1 MSFSKIDLDNI
12 KSKISIRSELEKKT
26 KLIQKGKD
34 YWCCCPFHEEKTPS
48 CKINDDYGSFYCF
61 GCGAKG
67 DIFTIYTDLYNYNFI
82 DAVKELSQKSGVKI
96 NFENDKTY
104 KNKNKIEEI
113 LKLSCLWFQ
122 ENLNHSSANIC
133 NEYLTKRKLT
143 KETIQK
149 FKLGYSYNKDINLYK
164 YLKNK
169 FFTDDEII
177 ESNVVKLDK
186 NKKIRDFFYKRLI
199 FPICNI
205 QGKIVGFGGRS
216 LDGSDPKYINSPES
230 NFFQKRYLLYNLN
243 IAKEFARKKNNLLIC
258 EGYMDIISLNQN
270 GINSVVAPLGTA
282 LTEDQ
287 LQLAWK
293 YSNKPTIMF
302 DGDSS
307 GVRASYKVA
316 IMALSLISPNKY
328 LQFISLPEDI
338 DPDKYI
344 NEYSLSN
351 FLSTLKKPD
360 PLSHFIFK
368 QSIKSVSLN
377 NVDEKISYDKY
388 LDDLI
393 DTIKDKKSKY
403 FYKNEFKSL
412 FFNNIRTKKDK
423 KEFKY
428 QNSNNKPQ
436 KNLNKVQNLSFIA
449 TILNHPSVRNEILIE
464 FLESDLFNKDEKDLL
479 NELKNE
485 RFNKLTNKEIL
496 EILDKHIHI
505 QIVKQS
511 LSSKIYKLFPY
522 SSPNYDPQLSRE
534 EALKSLKNL
543 NTRLLNLQKINKSL
557 DTFIKESNQL
567 NWEDLQK
574 INIEITNE
582 D

>member
-82 DAVKELSQKSGVKI
+82 DAVKELSQRAGIKI
-96 NFENDKTY
+96 NFESDQTY

-133 NEYLTKRKLT
+133 NEYLIERKLK
-143 KETIQK
+143 KETIKK
-149 FKLGYSYNKDINLYK
+149 FKLGYSYNKNINLYK
-164 YLKNK
+164 YLKSK
-169 FFTDDEII
+169 SFTDEEIL
-177 ESNVVKLDK
+177 ESNVAKLD
-186 NKKIRDFFYKRLI
+186 NNEKIRDFFYKRLI

-216 LDGSDPKYINSPES
+216 LDGSNPKYINSPES

-270 GINSVVAPLGTA
+270 GIYSVVAPLGTA
-282 LTEDQ
+282 LTEEQ

-293 YSNKPTIMF
+293 YSSKPTIMF
-302 DGDSS
+302 DGDNS

-316 IMALSLISPNKY
+316 IMALSLISANKY
-328 LQFISLPEDI
+328 LQFISLPSDI
-338 DPDKYI
+338 DPDTYI
-344 NEYSLSN
+344 NEYSLKN
-351 FLSTLKKPD
+351 FLSILKNPE
-360 PLSHFIFK
+360 PLSHFIFN

-377 NVDEKISYDKY
+377 KVDEKISYDKY
-388 LDDLI
+388 LDDLV
-393 DTIKDKKSKY
+393 DTIKDKKSQY

-412 FFNNIRTKKDK
+412 FFNNIRTKGKNIPQHK
-423 KEFKY
+423 LS
-428 QNSNNKPQ
+428 NSKPQ
-436 KNLNKVQNLSFIA
+436 KQLNKIQNLSFIA

-464 FLESDLFNKDEKDLL
+464 FLKSDIFNEDEKLL
-479 NELKNE
+479 LKELKKE
-485 RFNKLTNKEIL
+485 RFNKLENKEIL
-496 EILDKHIHI
+496 KVLDNQNYM
-505 QIVKQS
+505 QIVNQS
-511 LSSKIYKLFPY
+511 LTSKIYKLFPY
-522 SSPNYDPQLSRE
+522 SSPNYDSQLSRD
-534 EALKSLKNL
+534 EALNSLKNL

>member
-82 DAVKELSQKSGVKI
+82 DAVKELSQRAGIKI
-96 NFENDKTY
+96 NFESDQTY

-133 NEYLTKRKLT
+133 NEYLIERKLK
-143 KETIQK
+143 KETIKK
-149 FKLGYSYNKDINLYK
+149 FKLGYSYNKNINLYK
-164 YLKNK
+164 YLKSK
-169 FFTDDEII
+169 SFTDEEIL
-177 ESNVVKLDK
+177 ESNVAKLDN

-205 QGKIVGFGGRS
+205 QGKVVGFGGRS
-216 LDGSDPKYINSPES
+216 LDGSNPKYINSPES

-282 LTEDQ
+282 LTEEQ

-293 YSNKPTIMF
+293 YSDKPTIMF

-328 LQFISLPEDI
+328 LQFISLPNDI

-351 FLSTLKKPD
+351 FLSVLKNPD
-360 PLSHFIFK
+360 PLSHFIFN

-393 DTIKDKKSKY
+393 DTIKDKKSQY

-412 FFNNIRTKKDK
+412 FFSNIRKKGK

-428 QNSNNKPQ
+428 KISNTEPQ

-464 FLESDLFNKDEKDLL
+464 FLKSDLFNKDEKVLL

-485 RFNKLTNKEIL
+485 RFNKLDNREIL
-496 EILDKHIHI
+496 KILDNQIHI

-522 SSPNYDPQLSRE
+522 SSPNYDPQLSSE
-534 EALKSLKNL
+534 EALNSLKNL

>member
-48 CKINDDYGSFYCF
+48 CKINDDYGSFFCF

-82 DAVKELSQKSGVKI
+82 DAVKELSQRAGIKI
-96 NFENDKTY
+96 NFESDQTY

-133 NEYLTKRKLT
+133 NEYLIERKLK
-143 KETIQK
+143 KETIKK

-164 YLKNK
+164 FLKSK
-169 FFTDDEII
+169 LFTDEEIL
-177 ESNVVKLDK
+177 ESNVAKLDK

-216 LDGSDPKYINSPES
+216 LDGSNPKYINSPES
-230 NFFQKRYLLYNLN
+230 HFFQKRYLLYNLN

-270 GINSVVAPLGTA
+270 GIYSVVAPLGTA
-282 LTEDQ
+282 LTEEQ
-287 LQLAWK
+287 LRLAWK
-293 YSNKPTIMF
+293 YSSKPTIMF
-302 DGDSS
+302 DGDNS

-316 IMALSLISPNKY
+316 IMALSLISANKF
-328 LQFISLPEDI
+328 LQFISLPSDI
-338 DPDKYI
+338 DPDKFI
-344 NEYSLSN
+344 NEYSLKN
-351 FLSTLKKPD
+351 FLSILKSPE
-360 PLSHFIFK
+360 PLSHFIFN

-377 NVDEKISYDKY
+377 KVDEKISYDKY
-388 LDDLI
+388 LDDLVE
-393 DTIKDKKSKY
+393 TIKDKKSQY

-412 FFNNIRTKKDK
+412 FFNNIRTKGK
-423 KEFKY
+423 KEHQYKL
-428 QNSNNKPQ
+428 SDSKLQ
-436 KNLNKVQNLSFIA
+436 KNLNKIQNLSFIA
-449 TILNHPSVRNEILIE
+449 TIINHPSVRNEILIE
-464 FLESDLFNKDEKDLL
+464 FLKSDLFNNDEKLL
-479 NELKNE
+479 LHELKKE
-485 RFNKLTNKEIL
+485 RFSKLANEEIL
-496 EILDKHIHI
+496 KILDNHTYIK
-505 QIVKQS
+505 IVNQS
-511 LSSKIYKLFPY
+511 LTSKIYKLFPY
-522 SSPNYDPQLSRE
+522 SSPNYDPQLSRD
-534 EALKSLKNL
+534 EALNSLKNL

>member
-48 CKINDDYGSFYCF
+48 CKINDDQGSFYCF

-96 NFENDKTY
+96 NFESDRTY
-104 KNKNKIEEI
+104 KNQNRIEEI
-113 LKLSCLWFQ
+113 LNLSCLWFQ
-122 ENLNHSSANIC
+122 NNLNDSSANIC
-133 NEYLTKRKLT
+133 NKYLLQRKLT
-143 KETIQK
+143 RNTIQK
-149 FKLGYSYNKDINLYK
+149 FKLGYSYNKDINLYQ
-164 YLKNK
+164 YLKSK
-169 FFTDDEII
+169 LFTDEEIL

-186 NKKIRDFFYKRLI
+186 RKKIRDFFYKRLI
-199 FPICNI
+199 FPICNT

-216 LDGSDPKYINSPES
+216 LDGSNPKYINSPES

-243 IAKEFARKKNNLLIC
+243 SAKEFARKKNNLLIC

-270 GINSVVAPLGTA
+270 GIYSAVAPLGTA
-282 LTEDQ
+282 LTEEQ
-287 LQLAWK
+287 IKLAWK

-316 IMALSLISPNKY
+316 IMALSLISPNRY
-328 LQFISLPEDI
+328 LQFISLPSDI

-344 NEYSLSN
+344 NEYSLED
-351 FLSTLKKPD
+351 FLTILKNPES
-360 PLSHFIFK
+360 LSQFIFN
-368 QSIKSVSLN
+368 QSIKSVSLKK
-377 NVDEKISYDKY
+377 VDDKISYDKY
-388 LDDLI
+388 LDDLV
-393 DTIKDKKSKY
+393 DTIKDKKSQY

-412 FFNNIRTKKDK
+412 FFNNIRKKSK
-423 KEFKY
+423 KENHYKPT
-428 QNSNNKPQ
+428 NNKPQ

-449 TILNHPSVRNEILIE
+449 TILNHPIFRNEILIE
-464 FLESDLFNKDEKDLL
+464 FLKSDIFTENERSLL
-479 NELKNE
+479 KELKNE
-485 RFNKLTNKEIL
+485 RFSKLENKEI
-496 EILDKHIHI
+496 IKALDNQIHI

-522 SSPNYDPQLSRE
+522 SGPNFDTQLSRE
-534 EALKSLKNL
+534 EALNSLKNL

>member
-96 NFENDKTY
+96 NFENDNTY

-133 NEYLTKRKLT
+133 NEYLIKRKLT

-149 FKLGYSYNKDINLYK
+149 FKLGYSYNKDISLYK
-164 YLKNK
+164 YLKSK
-169 FFTDDEII
+169 FFTDEEIL
-177 ESNVVKLDK
+177 ESNVAKLDN

-199 FPICNI
+199 FPICNA
-205 QGKIVGFGGRS
+205 QGKIVGYGGRS
-216 LDGSDPKYINSPES
+216 LDASNPKYINSPES

-258 EGYMDIISLNQN
+258 EGYMDIISLNQS

-282 LTEDQ
+282 LTEEQ
-287 LQLAWK
+287 LQIAWK

-328 LQFISLPEDI
+328 LQFISLPNDI

-351 FLSTLKKPD
+351 FLSVLKNPD
-360 PLSHFIFK
+360 PLSHFIFN

-393 DTIKDKKSKY
+393 DTIKDKKSQY

-412 FFNNIRTKKDK
+412 FFSNIRKKGK

-428 QNSNNKPQ
+428 KISNTEPQ

-464 FLESDLFNKDEKDLL
+464 FLKSDLFNKDEKVLL

-485 RFNKLTNKEIL
+485 RFNKLDNREIL
-496 EILDKHIHI
+496 KILDNQIHI

-522 SSPNYDPQLSRE
+522 SSPNHDPEISRE

>member
-26 KLIQKGKD
+26 KLTQKGKD

-82 DAVKELSQKSGVKI
+82 DAVKELSQRAGIKI
-96 NFENDKTY
+96 NFESDQTY

-133 NEYLTKRKLT
+133 NEYLIERKLK
-143 KETIQK
+143 KETIKK

-164 YLKNK
+164 YLKSK
-169 FFTDDEII
+169 LFSDEEIL
-177 ESNVVKLDK
+177 ESNVAKLDK

-216 LDGSDPKYINSPES
+216 LDGSNPKYINSPES

-270 GINSVVAPLGTA
+270 GIYSVVAPLGTA
-282 LTEDQ
+282 LTEEQ
-287 LQLAWK
+287 LHLAWK
-293 YSNKPTIMF
+293 YSSKPTIMF
-302 DGDSS
+302 DGDNS
-307 GVRASYKVA
+307 GIRASYKVA
-316 IMALSLISPNKY
+316 IMALSLISANKY
-328 LQFISLPEDI
+328 LQFISLPSDI

-344 NEYSLSN
+344 NEYSLKN
-351 FLSTLKKPD
+351 FLSILKNPD
-360 PLSHFIFK
+360 PLSHFIFN

-377 NVDEKISYDKY
+377 KVDEKISYDKY
-388 LDDLI
+388 LDDLV
-393 DTIKDKKSKY
+393 DTIKDKKSQY

-412 FFNNIRTKKDK
+412 FFNNIRTKGK

-428 QNSNNKPQ
+428 KLSNKEPQ

-464 FLESDLFNKDEKDLL
+464 FLKSDLFNKDEKTLL

-485 RFNKLTNKEIL
+485 RFNKLENKEIL
-496 EILDKHIHI
+496 KILDNQNYIK
-505 QIVKQS
+505 IVNQS
-511 LSSKIYKLFPY
+511 LTSKIYKLFPY
-522 SSPNYDPQLSRE
+522 SSPNYDPQLSRD
-534 EALKSLKNL
+534 EALNSLNNL

>member
-12 KSKISIRSELEKKT
+12 KSKISIKSELEKKT

-67 DIFTIYTDLYNYNFI
+67 DIFTIYTDLYNYSFI
-82 DAVKELSQKSGVKI
+82 DAVKELSQRSGVKI
-96 NFENDKTY
+96 NFENDKTF
-104 KNKNKIEEI
+104 KNKNRVDEI
-113 LKLSCLWFQ
+113 LQLSCLWFQ
-122 ENLNHSSANIC
+122 ENLKYSSANIC
-133 NEYLTKRKLT
+133 NEYLIERKLK
-143 KETIQK
+143 KETIKK

-164 YLKNK
+164 FLKSK
-169 FFTDDEII
+169 LFTDEEIL
-177 ESNVVKLDK
+177 ESNVAKLDK

-216 LDGSDPKYINSPES
+216 LDGSNPKYINSPES
-230 NFFQKRYLLYNLN
+230 HFFQKRYLLYNLN

-270 GINSVVAPLGTA
+270 GIYSVVAPLGTA
-282 LTEDQ
+282 LTEEQ
-287 LQLAWK
+287 LRLAWK
-293 YSNKPTIMF
+293 YSSKPTIMF
-302 DGDSS
+302 DGDNS

-316 IMALSLISPNKY
+316 IMALSLISANKF
-328 LQFISLPEDI
+328 LQFISLPSDI
-338 DPDKYI
+338 DPDKFI
-344 NEYSLSN
+344 NEYSLKN
-351 FLSTLKKPD
+351 FLSILKSPE
-360 PLSHFIFK
+360 PLSHFIFN

-377 NVDEKISYDKY
+377 KVDEKISYDKY
-388 LDDLI
+388 LDDLVE
-393 DTIKDKKSKY
+393 TIKDKKSQY

-412 FFNNIRTKKDK
+412 FFNNIRTKGK
-423 KEFKY
+423 KEHQYKL
-428 QNSNNKPQ
+428 SDSKLQ
-436 KNLNKVQNLSFIA
+436 KNLNKIQNLSFIA
-449 TILNHPSVRNEILIE
+449 TIINHPSVRNEILIE
-464 FLESDLFNKDEKDLL
+464 FLKSDLFNNDEKLL
-479 NELKNE
+479 LHELKKE
-485 RFNKLTNKEIL
+485 RFSKLANEEIL
-496 EILDKHIHI
+496 KILDNHTYIK
-505 QIVKQS
+505 IVNQS
-511 LSSKIYKLFPY
+511 LTSKIYKLFPY
-522 SSPNYDPQLSRE
+522 SSPNYDPQLSRD
-534 EALKSLKNL
+534 EALNSLKNL